1 MRESWVIEQS
11 GRGAAHMPPVQLGRF
26 AARSCCNP
34 VGPRSC
40 LMNLIRALRGTGMA
54 GGLRFRQA
62 SRRRRHRR
70 VAAAADTAGDDATT
84 PSPPSQD
91 NMPTKH
97 SFEAVHKCR
106 RERENVCMR
115 ARQAARHARG
125 IVLGNRS
132 ELGVALG
139 SRGGGGGIFR
149 SAANAILPEQ
159 RPPVC
164 VCVCMAAADQQ
175 QDLEFLGG
183 SSLTRSDAG
192 GCLRPA
198 AAGPSRRP
206 PPAAASLG
214 SLPDTN
220 SVLRG
225 PASTWERWAAGAIGA
240 VQAHPLDIGRLRPS
254 RCPKFTRSDYQSLWE
269 RRQPRRR
276 APNSTSPALP
286 RGTVRQHALPL
297 RPQRLNIVFAASQPS
312 SDIPGARSSPR
323 QPLPAPSREG
333 SSAWPEAP
341 PAMRPSLLLPLLLLG
356 AALAAAARP
365 ERSAAAPRALRL
377 QPVPRSGAAWP
388 AIPLL
393 PGF

>member
-106 RERENVCMR
+106 RERERENVCMR

-125 IVLGNRS
+125 IVRGNRS

-276 APNSTSPALP
+276 APNSTSPAATRHCSPARPPPPPAAPEHRVCRLP
-286 RGTVRQHALPL
+286 ALIRHPR
-297 RPQRLNIVFAASQPS
+297 RPFQPAPAAAS
-312 SDIPGARSSPR
+312 
-323 QPLPAPSREG
+323 
-333 SSAWPEAP
+333 
-341 PAMRPSLLLPLLLLG
+341 
-356 AALAAAARP
+356 
-365 ERSAAAPRALRL
+365 
-377 QPVPRSGAAWP
+377 PVPRRKQRMA
-388 AIPLL
+388 
-393 PGF
+393 